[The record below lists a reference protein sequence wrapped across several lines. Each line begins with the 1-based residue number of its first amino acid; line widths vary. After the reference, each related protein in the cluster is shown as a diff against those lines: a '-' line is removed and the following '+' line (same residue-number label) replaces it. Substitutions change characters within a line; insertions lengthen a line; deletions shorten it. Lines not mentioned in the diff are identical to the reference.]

1 MSSPPADHNISG
13 LPSLT
18 SEENACVEQA
28 RAALAS
34 VKHTFEFWVAIA
46 RGLATLR
53 AKADAIGGSFT
64 FARLREREG
73 FGGLHRATVHNLIR
87 LHERLPEVEAWRA
100 GLSERER
107 FRWAGPEVILLRR
120 PVFAR
125 SRPMVARPPRI
136 EPTDSADAIA
146 TVLLGMFTPAKAEAI
161 SRAVLAKLKDRPGQ
175 RRLSADATAAP

>member
-1 MSSPPADHNISG
+1 M
-13 LPSLT
+13 
-18 SEENACVEQA
+18 
-28 RAALAS
+28 S
-34 VKHTFEFWVAIA
+34 VK
-46 RGLATLR
+46 
-53 AKADAIGGSFT
+53 GS
-64 FARLREREG
+64 AA
-73 FGGLHRATVHNLIR
+73 LHRATVHNLIQ